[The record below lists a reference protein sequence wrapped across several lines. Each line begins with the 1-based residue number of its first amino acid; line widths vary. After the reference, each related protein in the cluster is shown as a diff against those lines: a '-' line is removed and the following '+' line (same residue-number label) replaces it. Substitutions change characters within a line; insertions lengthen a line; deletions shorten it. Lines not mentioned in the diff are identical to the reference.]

1 MLEDVQYESEEENE
15 EEAEDNQ
22 VVIQDSMSDK
32 NWHQYILSSH
42 SI

>member
-15 EEAEDNQ
+15 EEADNQ

-32 NWHQYILSSH
+32 N
-42 SI
+42 